1 MKTKPKKPTIAA
13 IVREY
18 GISRQSVSAWVKE
31 GLDLADKGA
40 VATRVA
46 QARGRETGRED
57 YQQARLRKISAEAD
71 RQQIAA
77 KREAGELVLAANIF
91 AEGEAAGRAFQN
103 GLNRLEG
110 DLPGRLA
117 GHTAGHIKKLLH
129 ASFRELLNELADRP
143 SDKFLKIP

>member
-13 IVREY
+13 IARES

-31 GLDLADKGA
+31 GLDLADKAA
-40 VATRVA
+40 VAARVA

-77 KREAGELVLAANIF
+77 KREAGELVPFAGIA
-91 AEGEAAGRAFQN
+91 AEGEAVGRAVRQMQERLVSELPPMLAGRGAGEIAKILKTEFRL
-103 GLNRLEG
+103 GLQ
-110 DLPGRLA
+110 
-117 GHTAGHIKKLLH
+117 KM
-129 ASFRELLNELADRP
+129 ADTP
-143 SDKFLKIP
+143 NQTFFKP